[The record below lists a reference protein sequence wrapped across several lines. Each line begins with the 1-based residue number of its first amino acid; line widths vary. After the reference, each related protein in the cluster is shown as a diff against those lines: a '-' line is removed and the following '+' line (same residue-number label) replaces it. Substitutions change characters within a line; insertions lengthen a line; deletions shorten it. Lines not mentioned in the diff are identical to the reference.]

1 MRILKA
7 DEGALSRLRARL
19 VSGET
24 LAQIAGDL
32 GLGEHLRLGPGE
44 LKTGG
49 FRRASI
55 LADALEALLGAI
67 FLDSGFDA
75 AAAAVAR
82 IMGPR
87 MSDLPAAG
95 LLKDP
100 KTRLQEAL
108 QAHGLALPVYT
119 LTGVAGDP
127 HVQSFTVSCEIPI
140 LETRGRGR
148 GRQPPPC
155 GAIGRREIVRTA
167 AARNAEAGMS
177 EPKFHAG
184 HVAIVGRPNVGKSTL
199 VNALV
204 GRKVSIV
211 TAKPQTTR
219 HRILG
224 VVNRPEAQL
233 VLVDTPGLHE
243 STRRVMNQYMNR
255 VAISSSQ
262 DADVILFVI
271 EAMQFTD
278 EDEWVWE
285 RVRGLK
291 QPLFLV
297 INKVDRVFP
306 KEQMLPFLEEMTQRI
321 PASGIIPISALQSD
335 NLDRL
340 VDLIGSRLPVSPPL
354 FASDVVTDRDE
365 PFHAAEIVREKL
377 TLKLREELP
386 YGINVQIERFA
397 DENNRIMINAVIW
410 VERAGQKAIVIGQG
424 GERLKEIGRLAR
436 IELNDLWQRSVHLEL
451 WVKVKENWAD
461 SEMALRQF
469 GYDTL

>member
-1 MRILKA
+1 M
-7 DEGALSRLRARL
+7 STP
-19 VSGET
+19 V
-24 LAQIAGDL
+24 
-32 GLGEHLRLGPGE
+32 
-44 LKTGG
+44 
-49 FRRASI
+49 FR
-55 LADALEALLGAI
+55 
-67 FLDSGFDA
+67 
-75 AAAAVAR
+75 
-82 IMGPR
+82 
-87 MSDLPAAG
+87 
-95 LLKDP
+95 
-100 KTRLQEAL
+100 
-108 QAHGLALPVYT
+108 
-119 LTGVAGDP
+119 
-127 HVQSFTVSCEIPI
+127 
-140 LETRGRGR
+140 
-148 GRQPPPC
+148 
-155 GAIGRREIVRTA
+155 
-167 AARNAEAGMS
+167 
-177 EPKFHAG
+177 AG

-199 VNALV
+199 VNSLV

-211 TAKPQTTR
+211 TSKPQTTR

-224 VVNRPEAQL
+224 VVTRAESQI

-271 EAMQFTD
+271 EALQFSA
-278 EDEWVWE
+278 EDLWVWD

-297 INKVDRVFP
+297 INKVDRVYP
-306 KEQMLPFLEEMTQRI
+306 KQKLLPFLESMAERV
-321 PASGIIPISALQSD
+321 PASAIVPISALDRD

-340 VDLIGSRLPVSPPL
+340 VDMVGARLPASPPL
-354 FASDVVTDRDE
+354 FAADVLTDRDE
-365 PFHAAEIVREKL
+365 PFHAAEVVREKL

-397 DENNRIMINAVIW
+397 DEDNRIMINAVIW

-469 GYDTL
+469 GFNTL

>member
-1 MRILKA
+1 
-7 DEGALSRLRARL
+7 
-19 VSGET
+19 VSAST
-24 LAQIAGDL
+24 
-32 GLGEHLRLGPGE
+32 
-44 LKTGG
+44 
-49 FRRASI
+49 FR
-55 LADALEALLGAI
+55 
-67 FLDSGFDA
+67 
-75 AAAAVAR
+75 
-82 IMGPR
+82 
-87 MSDLPAAG
+87 
-95 LLKDP
+95 
-100 KTRLQEAL
+100 
-108 QAHGLALPVYT
+108 
-119 LTGVAGDP
+119 
-127 HVQSFTVSCEIPI
+127 
-140 LETRGRGR
+140 
-148 GRQPPPC
+148 
-155 GAIGRREIVRTA
+155 
-167 AARNAEAGMS
+167 
-177 EPKFHAG
+177 AG

-204 GRKVSIV
+204 GRKVTIV
-211 TAKPQTTR
+211 APKPQTTR

-224 VVNRPEAQL
+224 VVNRPDAQL

-243 STRRVMNQYMNR
+243 SARRVMNKYMNR

-271 EAMQFTD
+271 EAMRFTD
-278 EDEWVWE
+278 EDSWVWD

-291 QPLFLV
+291 QPLFLIV
-297 INKVDRVFP
+297 NKVDQVFP
-306 KEQMLPFLEEMTQRI
+306 KGQLLPFLEQMTERI
-321 PASGIIPISALQSD
+321 PASEIVPVSALESD

-340 VDLIGSRLPVSPPL
+340 VELVGARLPVSPPL
-354 FASDVVTDRDE
+354 FAPDVLTDRDE

-397 DENNRIMINAVIW
+397 DENGRIMINAVIW

>member
-1 MRILKA
+1 MS
-7 DEGALSRLRARL
+7 GA
-19 VSGET
+19 
-24 LAQIAGDL
+24 
-32 GLGEHLRLGPGE
+32 P
-44 LKTGG
+44 
-49 FRRASI
+49 FR
-55 LADALEALLGAI
+55 
-67 FLDSGFDA
+67 
-75 AAAAVAR
+75 
-82 IMGPR
+82 
-87 MSDLPAAG
+87 
-95 LLKDP
+95 
-100 KTRLQEAL
+100 
-108 QAHGLALPVYT
+108 
-119 LTGVAGDP
+119 
-127 HVQSFTVSCEIPI
+127 
-140 LETRGRGR
+140 
-148 GRQPPPC
+148 
-155 GAIGRREIVRTA
+155 
-167 AARNAEAGMS
+167 AGM
-177 EPKFHAG
+177 
-184 HVAIVGRPNVGKSTL
+184 VAIVGRPNVGKSTL

-271 EAMQFTD
+271 EAMRFTE
-278 EDEWVWE
+278 EDLWVWE

-297 INKVDRVFP
+297 INKVDRVAP
-306 KEQMLPFLEEMTQRI
+306 KEQMLPFIDDMAQRV
-321 PASGIIPISALQSD
+321 PASGIVPISALESD

-340 VDLIGSRLPVSPPL
+340 TDLVGLRLPVAPPL
-354 FASDVVTDRDE
+354 FAPDVLTDRDE

-397 DENNRIMINAVIW
+397 EEGGRVLINAVIW
-410 VERAGQKAIVIGQG
+410 VERASQKAIVIGQG

-469 GYDTL
+469 GYESL

>member
-1 MRILKA
+1 MSASK
-7 DEGALSRLRARL
+7 
-19 VSGET
+19 
-24 LAQIAGDL
+24 
-32 GLGEHLRLGPGE
+32 
-44 LKTGG
+44 
-49 FRRASI
+49 FR
-55 LADALEALLGAI
+55 
-67 FLDSGFDA
+67 
-75 AAAAVAR
+75 
-82 IMGPR
+82 
-87 MSDLPAAG
+87 
-95 LLKDP
+95 
-100 KTRLQEAL
+100 
-108 QAHGLALPVYT
+108 
-119 LTGVAGDP
+119 
-127 HVQSFTVSCEIPI
+127 
-140 LETRGRGR
+140 
-148 GRQPPPC
+148 
-155 GAIGRREIVRTA
+155 
-167 AARNAEAGMS
+167 
-177 EPKFHAG
+177 AG

-224 VVNRPEAQL
+224 VVNRSNAQL
-233 VLVDTPGLHE
+233 VLIDTPGLHE

-262 DADVILFVI
+262 DADVILFLV
-271 EAMQFTD
+271 EALRFTD
-278 EDEWVWE
+278 EDDWVWG

-297 INKVDRVFP
+297 INKVDRVHP
-306 KEQMLPFLEEMTQRI
+306 KDKLLPFIDELSQRVS
-321 PASGIIPISALQSD
+321 ASGIIPISALESD
-335 NLDRL
+335 NLEPL
-340 VDLIGSRLPVSPPL
+340 VEIVGSRLPVAPPL
-354 FASDVVTDRDE
+354 FAADVVTDRNE
-365 PFHAAEIVREKL
+365 PFHAAEVVREKL

-397 DENNRIMINAVIW
+397 EEDGRVMINAVIW

-469 GYDTL
+469 GYESL

>member
-1 MRILKA
+1 VN
-7 DEGALSRLRARL
+7 S
-19 VSGET
+19 ST
-24 LAQIAGDL
+24 
-32 GLGEHLRLGPGE
+32 
-44 LKTGG
+44 
-49 FRRASI
+49 FR
-55 LADALEALLGAI
+55 
-67 FLDSGFDA
+67 
-75 AAAAVAR
+75 
-82 IMGPR
+82 
-87 MSDLPAAG
+87 
-95 LLKDP
+95 
-100 KTRLQEAL
+100 
-108 QAHGLALPVYT
+108 
-119 LTGVAGDP
+119 
-127 HVQSFTVSCEIPI
+127 
-140 LETRGRGR
+140 
-148 GRQPPPC
+148 
-155 GAIGRREIVRTA
+155 
-167 AARNAEAGMS
+167 AGM
-177 EPKFHAG
+177 
-184 HVAIVGRPNVGKSTL
+184 VAIVGRPNVGKSTL
-199 VNALV
+199 VNSLV

-243 STRRVMNQYMNR
+243 SARRVMNQYMNR

-262 DADVILFVI
+262 DADVILFVV
-271 EAMQFTD
+271 EAMRFTD
-278 EDEWVWE
+278 EDVWVWE

-297 INKVDRVFP
+297 VNKIDRVHP
-306 KEQMLPFLEEMTQRI
+306 KDQILPFLEDMTQRI
-321 PASGIIPISALQSD
+321 PASGIVPISALDSD

-340 VDLIGSRLPVSPPL
+340 VNLIASRLPVAPPL
-354 FASDVVTDRDE
+354 FAPDVLTDRDE

-397 DENNRIMINAVIW
+397 EQEGRIVIDAIIW

-436 IELNDLWQRSVHLEL
+436 IELNDLWQRPVHLEL

>member
-1 MRILKA
+1 MI
-7 DEGALSRLRARL
+7 S
-19 VSGET
+19 
-24 LAQIAGDL
+24 
-32 GLGEHLRLGPGE
+32 
-44 LKTGG
+44 
-49 FRRASI
+49 
-55 LADALEALLGAI
+55 
-67 FLDSGFDA
+67 
-75 AAAAVAR
+75 
-82 IMGPR
+82 
-87 MSDLPAAG
+87 
-95 LLKDP
+95 
-100 KTRLQEAL
+100 
-108 QAHGLALPVYT
+108 
-119 LTGVAGDP
+119 
-127 HVQSFTVSCEIPI
+127 
-140 LETRGRGR
+140 
-148 GRQPPPC
+148 
-155 GAIGRREIVRTA
+155 
-167 AARNAEAGMS
+167 
-177 EPKFHAG
+177 PKFRAG

-224 VVNRPEAQL
+224 VVNRPDAQL

-262 DADVILFVI
+262 DADVIMFVI
-271 EAMQFTD
+271 EALRFTD

-306 KEQMLPFLEEMTQRI
+306 KELLLPFLDEMAQRI
-321 PASGIIPISALQSD
+321 PASGLVPVSAMQMD
-335 NLDRL
+335 NLQPL
-340 VDLIGSRLPVSPPL
+340 VELVGSRLPVAPPL
-354 FASDVVTDRDE
+354 FAADVLTDRDE
-365 PFHAAEIVREKL
+365 PFHAAEVVREKL

-397 DENNRIMINAVIW
+397 DEDGRIMINAVIW

-469 GYDTL
+469 GYESL

>member
-1 MRILKA
+1 MSA
-7 DEGALSRLRARL
+7 S
-19 VSGET
+19 T
-24 LAQIAGDL
+24 
-32 GLGEHLRLGPGE
+32 
-44 LKTGG
+44 
-49 FRRASI
+49 FR
-55 LADALEALLGAI
+55 
-67 FLDSGFDA
+67 
-75 AAAAVAR
+75 
-82 IMGPR
+82 
-87 MSDLPAAG
+87 
-95 LLKDP
+95 
-100 KTRLQEAL
+100 
-108 QAHGLALPVYT
+108 
-119 LTGVAGDP
+119 
-127 HVQSFTVSCEIPI
+127 
-140 LETRGRGR
+140 
-148 GRQPPPC
+148 
-155 GAIGRREIVRTA
+155 
-167 AARNAEAGMS
+167 
-177 EPKFHAG
+177 AG

-204 GRKVSIV
+204 GRKVTIV
-211 TAKPQTTR
+211 APKPQTTR

-224 VVNRPEAQL
+224 VVNRPDAQL

-243 STRRVMNQYMNR
+243 SARRVMNKYMNR

-271 EAMQFTD
+271 EAMRFTD
-278 EDEWVWE
+278 EDSWVWD

-291 QPLFLV
+291 QPLFLIV
-297 INKVDRVFP
+297 NKVDQVFP
-306 KEQMLPFLEEMTQRI
+306 KGQLLPFLEQMTERI
-321 PASGIIPISALQSD
+321 PASEIVPVSALESD

-340 VDLIGSRLPVSPPL
+340 VELVGARLPVSPPL
-354 FASDVVTDRDE
+354 FAPDVLTDRDE

-397 DENNRIMINAVIW
+397 EENGRIMINAVIW

>member
-1 MRILKA
+1 MSALK
-7 DEGALSRLRARL
+7 
-19 VSGET
+19 
-24 LAQIAGDL
+24 
-32 GLGEHLRLGPGE
+32 
-44 LKTGG
+44 
-49 FRRASI
+49 FR
-55 LADALEALLGAI
+55 
-67 FLDSGFDA
+67 
-75 AAAAVAR
+75 
-82 IMGPR
+82 
-87 MSDLPAAG
+87 
-95 LLKDP
+95 
-100 KTRLQEAL
+100 
-108 QAHGLALPVYT
+108 
-119 LTGVAGDP
+119 
-127 HVQSFTVSCEIPI
+127 
-140 LETRGRGR
+140 
-148 GRQPPPC
+148 
-155 GAIGRREIVRTA
+155 
-167 AARNAEAGMS
+167 
-177 EPKFHAG
+177 AG

-224 VVNRPEAQL
+224 VVNRPDSQL

-262 DADVILFVI
+262 DADILLFVI
-271 EAMQFTD
+271 EALRFTD

-306 KEQMLPFLEEMTQRI
+306 KELLLPFLDEMAQRV
-321 PASGIIPISALQSD
+321 PASGLVPISALQSD
-335 NLDRL
+335 NLQPL
-340 VDLIGSRLPVSPPL
+340 VELVGSRLPVAPPL
-354 FASDVVTDRDE
+354 FAADVLTDRDE
-365 PFHAAEIVREKL
+365 PFHAAEVVREKL

-386 YGINVQIERFA
+386 YGINVQIERFG
-397 DENNRIMINAVIW
+397 DEDGRIMINAVIW

-469 GYDTL
+469 GYTSL

>member
-1 MRILKA
+1 
-7 DEGALSRLRARL
+7 LS
-19 VSGET
+19 G
-24 LAQIAGDL
+24 Q
-32 GLGEHLRLGPGE
+32 P
-44 LKTGG
+44 
-49 FRRASI
+49 FR
-55 LADALEALLGAI
+55 
-67 FLDSGFDA
+67 
-75 AAAAVAR
+75 
-82 IMGPR
+82 
-87 MSDLPAAG
+87 
-95 LLKDP
+95 
-100 KTRLQEAL
+100 
-108 QAHGLALPVYT
+108 
-119 LTGVAGDP
+119 
-127 HVQSFTVSCEIPI
+127 
-140 LETRGRGR
+140 
-148 GRQPPPC
+148 
-155 GAIGRREIVRTA
+155 
-167 AARNAEAGMS
+167 
-177 EPKFHAG
+177 AG

-204 GRKVSIV
+204 GRKVTIV
-211 TAKPQTTR
+211 APKPQTTR

-224 VVNRPEAQL
+224 VVNRPDAQL

-243 STRRVMNQYMNR
+243 GARRVMNQYMNR

-262 DADVILFVI
+262 DADVIVFVI
-271 EAMQFTD
+271 EAMRFTE
-278 EDEWVWE
+278 EDIWVWE

-297 INKVDRVFP
+297 INKLDRVFP
-306 KEQMLPFLEEMTQRI
+306 KSELLPFLEEMTQRV
-321 PASGIIPISALQSD
+321 PASEIIPISAQASD
-335 NLDRL
+335 NLERL
-340 VDLIGSRLPVSPPL
+340 VELIGARLPLSPPL
-354 FASDVVTDRDE
+354 FPPDVVTDRDE

-397 DENNRIMINAVIW
+397 EENGRILINAVIW